1 MDLFKKTT
9 VKNVLTNEQYN
20 YVNHYC
26 VVENLACTILYIKK
40 HDNLYTKEVIEKT
53 IKEYDL
59 KQNVSK
65 NGLDYTANCIE
76 FDLIAY
82 QPINK

>member
-1 MDLFKKTT
+1 MNLFKKTT

-20 YVNHYC
+20 FVNQFN
-26 VVENLACTILYIKK
+26 VVENLASTILYLKNFNSIITQS
-40 HDNLYTKEVIEKT
+40 DIENV

-65 NGLDYTANCIE
+65 NGLDYTSNCIE

-82 QPINK
+82 QAIEQ

>member
-20 YVNHYC
+20 FVNHFN
-26 VVENLACTILYIKK
+26 VAENLACTILYLRK
-40 HDNLYTKEVIEKT
+40 HNLILKGDIDNI
-53 IKEYDL
+53 IKEYGL
-59 KQNVSK
+59 KQSVSK

>member
-9 VKNVLTNEQYN
+9 VKNVLTNEEYR
-20 YVNHYC
+20 YTNHC
-26 VVENLACTILYIKK
+26 DVVENLACTILYLKK
-40 HDNLYTKEVIEKT
+40 HDNLYTKEVIKNT
-53 IKEYDL
+53 IKEYGL
-59 KQNVSK
+59 KQSVSK